1 MQSSNQYIGEI
12 VAKERVR
19 DHLRD
24 AERDRI
30 VSCARQTASGSAR
43 TTDSRICRLSWIGRL
58 ISAIIGAW

>member
-19 DHLRD
+19 DYLCD

-30 VSCARQTASGSAR
+30 VWCASQTARGTARSLTLGSA
-43 TTDSRICRLSWIGRL
+43 
-58 ISAIIGAW
+58 A